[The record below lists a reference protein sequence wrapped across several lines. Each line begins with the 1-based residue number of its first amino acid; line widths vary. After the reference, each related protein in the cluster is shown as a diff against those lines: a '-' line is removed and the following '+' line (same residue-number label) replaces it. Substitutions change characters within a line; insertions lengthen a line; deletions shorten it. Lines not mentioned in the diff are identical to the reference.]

1 MEYDK
6 LQLIEHKAEKLL
18 QDMKVGSDSSV
29 YTNAL
34 YIIIA
39 LFLFSLCYIYIK
51 SGSHTLVYAAALI
64 IALIAYKFILSNA
77 TKELKTKVNYTAH
90 AGTDKP
96 AYVKGMLEYLASN
109 INLQM
114 SRIKALRT
122 VYILVFPFFLMMVRQ
137 IVLGPIEKEQYLLNL
152 FGALILGVCFWF
164 FFFKKDID
172 EKEQDYWEVINLSKT
187 IQL

>member
-6 LQLIEHKAEKLL
+6 LQLIEHKAKKLL
-18 QDMKVGSDSSV
+18 QDMKTGSDSSV

-34 YIIIA
+34 YLIIA

-51 SGSHTLVYAAALI
+51 SGSHTLVYAASLV
-64 IALIAYKFILSNA
+64 IALITYKFILSNA
-77 TKELKTKVNYTAH
+77 SNDVKFKLNYTAY
-90 AGTDKP
+90 AGSNKP
-96 AYVKGMLEYLASN
+96 AYVKGMLEYLASR
-109 INLQM
+109 INLEM

-137 IVLGPIEKEQYLLNL
+137 IFLGPIEKDQYVYNLL
-152 FGALILGVCFWF
+152 GALILGVCFWF

-172 EKEQDYWEVINLSKT
+172 EKELDYWEVINLSKT
-187 IQL
+187 IKS

>member
-1 MEYDK
+1 
-6 LQLIEHKAEKLL
+6 
-18 QDMKVGSDSSV
+18 
-29 YTNAL
+29 
-34 YIIIA
+34 
-39 LFLFSLCYIYIK
+39 
-51 SGSHTLVYAAALI
+51 
-64 IALIAYKFILSNA
+64 
-77 TKELKTKVNYTAH
+77 
-90 AGTDKP
+90 
-96 AYVKGMLEYLASN
+96 
-109 INLQM
+109 M

>member
-18 QDMKVGSDSSV
+18 QDMKDSPGSSF

-39 LFLFSLCYIYIK
+39 LFLISLCYIYIK
-51 SGSHTLVYAAALI
+51 SGSHTLVYASALV
-64 IALIAYKFILSNA
+64 IALIAFKFMVSNA
-77 TKELKTKVNYTAH
+77 AKELENKTNYKAFS
-90 AGTDKP
+90 DDQKP
-96 AYVKGMLEYLASN
+96 LYVKGMLEFLASSY
-109 INLQM
+109 NLQI

-122 VYILVFPFFLMMVRQ
+122 VYMLVFPFFLMMIRQ
-137 IVLGPIEKEQYLLNL
+137 IFVGAIEKEQYLFNL
-152 FGALILGVCFWF
+152 IGAVLLGSIFWF

-172 EKEQDYWEVINLSKT
+172 NKEADYWEVVNLSKT
-187 IQL
+187 IKL